1 MLRALSFPF
10 SPQPP
15 YATKR
20 PEYILMLSICFLDS
34 DYGRLSVET
43 WRFLND
49 IYEGGP
55 VFFIEGHK
63 DSEEEKQE
71 KQEQDEEAKQ

>member
-1 MLRALSFPF
+1 
-10 SPQPP
+10 
-15 YATKR
+15 
-20 PEYILMLSICFLDS
+20 MLSMCFLDS

-43 WRFLND
+43 WRFLHD

-63 DSEEEKQE
+63 DSEEEKRE